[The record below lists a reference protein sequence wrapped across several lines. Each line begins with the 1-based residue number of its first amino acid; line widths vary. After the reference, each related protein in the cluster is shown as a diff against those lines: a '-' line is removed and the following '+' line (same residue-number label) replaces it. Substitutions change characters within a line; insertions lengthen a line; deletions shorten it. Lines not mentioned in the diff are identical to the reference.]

1 MDVRRRPIHRGVQL
15 ISKGSRRDVRLEGF
29 DSRSSFDDALGW
41 INSHSQPLNAEEVS
55 VATAAGRVL
64 ARTFLAPADQP
75 SADTA
80 EMNGYALRSAE
91 TIGAGGYNPL
101 PFSLQQDPRQLNAA
115 SALLISS
122 GAPMP
127 LGADAIASF
136 EVVRAAAATIEVI
149 EPVTCGAGVN
159 SKGQEAQAGAALIDC
174 SRPLRPTD
182 LGLLASFGVTVVEV
196 VRRPRVRLI
205 IAGCKFCFE
214 SDLGDANG
222 PMLRALI
229 GRDGGVVEP
238 SADQIQEPPAQ
249 SATPED
255 SAQSVQSTLAGL
267 MAKPGADLV
276 LVCGLTGTGPDDVAP
291 LALDAAG
298 SLDVHGIALHPGGS
312 AGLGR
317 VGETP
322 VILLPGSPLHCLCA
336 YDLLAGRLIR
346 RLGGRSSQLPY
357 VVRQAVAGRKIV
369 SSIGNFEL
377 VQVRL
382 VSGEA
387 VPLGSAGSGGLAAA
401 ARADG
406 FVLVPAPLEGY
417 RAGAP
422 VHVYIYD
429 QADTLEGGDL

>member
-1 MDVRRRPIHRGVQL
+1 L
-15 ISKGSRRDVRLEGF
+15 ISDGSRRDIRLEGF
-29 DSRSSFDDALGW
+29 DSRSSFDEALGW
-41 INSHSQPLNAEEVS
+41 IDGHSQPLNAEEIT

-64 ARTFLAPADQP
+64 AKPFLAPANQP
-75 SADTA
+75 PADTA

-101 PFSLQQDPRQLNAA
+101 PFRLQQDPRQLNPA

-122 GAPMP
+122 GSVMP

-136 EVVRAAAATIEVI
+136 ELVRSDAKTIEVI
-149 EPVTCGAGVN
+149 EPVTRGAGVN
-159 SKGQEAQAGAALIDC
+159 FKGQEAQADAALIDR
-174 SRPLRPTD
+174 SRPLRPAD
-182 LGLLASFGVTVVEV
+182 LSLLASFGVTAVEV
-196 VRRPRVRLI
+196 IRRPRVRLI
-205 IAGCKFCFE
+205 LAGCKSHFE
-214 SDLGDANG
+214 SNLGDANG
-222 PMLRALI
+222 PMMCALI
-229 GRDGGVVEP
+229 ARDGGVIETGANQLP
-238 SADQIQEPPAQ
+238 GLSAQPATPEHSAQ
-249 SATPED
+249 SELPED

-298 SLDVHGIALHPGGS
+298 SLDLHGIALHPGGS

-357 VVRQAVAGRKIV
+357 PVRQAVVGRKIV

-377 VQVRL
+377 VQVHL
-382 VSGEA
+382 VSGEV

-401 ARADG
+401 ARAEG
-406 FVLVPAPLEGY
+406 FVLIPAPLEGY
-417 RAGAP
+417 RPGGQ
-422 VHVYIYD
+422 VSVYLYD
-429 QADTLEGGDL
+429 QADTVEDEDL

>member
-1 MDVRRRPIHRGVQL
+1 M
-15 ISKGSRRDVRLEGF
+15 ISDGPPPARRDVRLEGF
-29 DSRSSFDDALGW
+29 NSRSSFDEALRW
-41 INSHSQPLNAEEVS
+41 IDGHSQPLNAEEVS

-75 SADTA
+75 PADTA
-80 EMNGYALRSAE
+80 EMDGYALRSAE

-101 PFSLQQDPRQLNAA
+101 PFRLQQDRRQLNPA
-115 SALLISS
+115 SVLLISS

-136 EVVRAAAATIEVI
+136 GLVRSDAAAIEVI
-149 EPVTCGAGVN
+149 EPVTRGAGVN
-159 SKGQEAQAGAALIDC
+159 FKGQEVKAGAALIDG

-182 LGLLASFGVTVVEV
+182 LGLLASFGVTAVKAI
-196 VRRPRVRLI
+196 RRPLVRLI
-205 IAGCKFCFE
+205 LTGCK
-214 SDLGDANG
+214 SLSGGSSGDANG

-229 GRDGGVVEP
+229 ARDGGLIEP
-238 SADQIQEPPAQ
+238 EAEQLPEQPAR

-255 SAQSVQSTLAGL
+255 SVQSVQSALAAL
-267 MAKPGADLV
+267 MAKPGADLI
-276 LVCGLTGTGPDDVAP
+276 LVCGLTGTGPDDVTP

-312 AGLGR
+312 AGMGR

-336 YDLLAGRLIR
+336 YDLLVGRLIR
-346 RLGGRSSQLPY
+346 RLGGRASRLPY
-357 VVRQAVAGRKIV
+357 ALRQAAVGRKIV

-377 VQVRL
+377 AQVRL

-401 ARADG
+401 ARAEG
-406 FVLVPAPLEGY
+406 FVLIPAPLEGY
-417 RAGAP
+417 RPGTP
-422 VHVYIYD
+422 VSVYIYD
-429 QADTLEGGDL
+429 QADTLEGRDL

>member
-1 MDVRRRPIHRGVQL
+1 M
-15 ISKGSRRDVRLEGF
+15 ISNGPRRDVRLEGF
-29 DSRSSFDDALGW
+29 SSRSSFDDALGW
-41 INSHSQPLNAEEVS
+41 IDGHSQPLNAEEVP
-55 VATAAGRVL
+55 VAAAAGRIL

-75 SADTA
+75 PTDTA
-80 EMNGYALRSAE
+80 EMDGYALRSAE

-101 PFSLQQDPRQLNAA
+101 PFSIQQDPRQLNPA
-115 SALLISS
+115 SALLICS

-127 LGADAIASF
+127 RGADAIASF
-136 EVVRAAAATIEVI
+136 DLIRPGAGAIEVI
-149 EPVTCGAGVN
+149 EPVTRGAGVN
-159 SKGQEAQAGAALIDC
+159 FKGQEAQAGAALIDS
-174 SRPLRPTD
+174 SRPLRSAD
-182 LGLLASFGVTVVEV
+182 LGLIASFGIATVAVI
-196 VRRPRVRLI
+196 RRPRVRLI
-205 IAGCKFCFE
+205 IAGCKFRFD
-214 SDLGDANG
+214 SNLSDANG

-229 GRDGGVVEP
+229 ARDGGLIEP
-238 SADQIQEPPAQ
+238 ETDQFAGLSAQPGTPEHLPQ
-249 SATPED
+249 STLSED
-255 SAQSVQSTLAGL
+255 SAQLVQAALAGL
-267 MAKPGADLV
+267 IAKPGADLI

-346 RLGGRSSQLPY
+346 RLGGRASRLPY
-357 VVRQAVAGRKIV
+357 AVRQAVVGRKIV

-382 VSGEA
+382 VSGEV

-401 ARADG
+401 AHAAG
-406 FVLVPAPLEGY
+406 FVLIPAPLEGY
-417 RAGAP
+417 RPGTP
-422 VHVYIYD
+422 VSVYSYD
-429 QADTLEGGDL
+429 EVDDLEGKGL